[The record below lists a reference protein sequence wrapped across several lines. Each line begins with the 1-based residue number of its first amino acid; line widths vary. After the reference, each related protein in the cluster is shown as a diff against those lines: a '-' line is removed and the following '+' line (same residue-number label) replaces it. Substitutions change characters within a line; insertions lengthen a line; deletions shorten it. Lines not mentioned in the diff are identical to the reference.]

1 MNFFLEQSLEY
12 AQQRCYLDDLY
23 KVYPTMP
30 NAVRDIDPKKWETV
44 EAAFNDKDSYTLIS
58 TLLRMDLFPIK
69 DSYVSFLKK
78 DKKSIGRNPK
88 TVNRLAG
95 EIYSLGINKLYENCS
110 LPKESNRQIGPMFK
124 KWIET
129 GALGITPVSLSE
141 FISTEEDA
149 VLKANDKEMKHFA
162 ESRLNYHHEKGLDFI
177 GRFNGKYVIGE
188 AKFLTA
194 YGGHQNAQLNDALA
208 TITSEAD
215 AIKVAILDGVCYIP
229 GRNKMIT
236 TITSERYRE
245 CNIMSALVL
254 RHFLYSI

>member
-12 AQQRCYLDDLY
+12 ARQRCYLDDLY

-30 NAVRDIDPKKWETV
+30 NTILNIESSKHKTK
-44 EAAFNDKDSYTLIS
+44 NC
-58 TLLRMDLFPIK
+58 LLPR
-69 DSYVSFLKK
+69 
-78 DKKSIGRNPK
+78 KSHLQ
-88 TVNRLAG
+88 T
-95 EIYSLGINKLYENCS
+95 NK
-110 LPKESNRQIGPMFK
+110 MFK

-129 GALGITPVSLSE
+129 GVLGIIPVSLSE
-141 FISTEEDA
+141 FISTEKDA

-162 ESRLNYHHEKGLDFI
+162 ESRLNYHHKKCLDFI
-177 GRFNGKYVIGE
+177 GRFSGKYIIGKVRYLTSSYDRHE
-188 AKFLTA
+188 NAK
-194 YGGHQNAQLNDALA
+194 LNDALA

-229 GRNKMIT
+229 GKNNMIA

-254 RHFLYSI
+254 RHFLYSL

>member
-12 AQQRCYLDDLY
+12 ARQRCYLDDLY

-30 NAVRDIDPKKWETV
+30 NTILNIESSKH
-44 EAAFNDKDSYTLIS
+44 
-58 TLLRMDLFPIK
+58 
-69 DSYVSFLKK
+69 
-78 DKKSIGRNPK
+78 K
-88 TVNRLAG
+88 T
-95 EIYSLGINKLYENCS
+95 KNCL
-110 LPKESNRQIGPMFK
+110 LPKESHLQTNKMFK

-129 GALGITPVSLSE
+129 GVLGIIPVSLSE

-254 RHFLYSI
+254 RHFLYSL